1 VIRMFI
7 PINIMVELA
16 HENEDVMMT
25 SSPIKLI
32 EGGRARLAKL
42 PSIHHV
48 PISGRIV
55 CIPRARIMVRL

>member
-1 VIRMFI
+1 MFI
-7 PINIMVELA
+7 PISIMVELA

-48 PISGRIV
+48 PINGRIV
-55 CIPRARIMVRL
+55 CMPRARIMVRL